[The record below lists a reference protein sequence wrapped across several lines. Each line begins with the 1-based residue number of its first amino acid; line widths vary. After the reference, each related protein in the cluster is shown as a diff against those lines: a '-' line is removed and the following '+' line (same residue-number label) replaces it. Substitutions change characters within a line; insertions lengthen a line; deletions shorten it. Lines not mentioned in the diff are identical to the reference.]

1 MRISPFLVLLCTP
14 ACAQTMLHW
23 KGLQESAPFRS
34 ETVTAQKAPQ
44 EARLK
49 QWLTGEWHWLVD
61 FRRVP
66 TTGDWTSLRSRG
78 VRRVGLVPDTGAIV
92 YGPAF
97 RPAPPARVR
106 HLLPIEKISP
116 LLRGIRNDGWF
127 LVEFFPDVER
137 DVARAIVLTEG
148 WRAADNRYLAANHV
162 LVEGNGANLAQLA
175 LWDEVAYIFPAS
187 KDLIEGVPVYHCA
200 DDSASGVVGQSIPL
214 VGDGWDGPG
223 LGSAALSYGFY
234 NITAQLPPKDVR
246 ATIASAFSQWSQYAA
261 VSFTP
266 VNTPWSDATI
276 GILFATGAHGDGY
289 PFGPAGGVLAHTF
302 YPYPVNPEP
311 IAGDMHFNDAN
322 TWGIGTDIDLFSV
335 ALHEAGHALGLG
347 HSDLP
352 GAVMYPYYR
361 QVTGL
366 SAEDIA
372 AVLRLYAAVQASPGP
387 ASQPSAPT
395 PPAPDPSQ
403 PDPPATPNPD
413 PPAAKPSSPDTT
425 PPSLTILSPASTNVH
440 TSLSSL
446 SLNGTANDNVGVTA
460 VSWSSSIGAAGTAS
474 GTNQW
479 EIQAIPL
486 YQGLNTITV
495 LASDAAGNAA
505 WRVVVVRRQ

>member
-1 MRISPFLVLLCTP
+1 MRISPVLLLLCTP
-14 ACAQTMLHW
+14 AAAQTMLHW
-23 KGLQESAPFRS
+23 KGLQENAPFQS
-34 ETVTAQKAPQ
+34 EAIAAPKAPQ
-44 EARLK
+44 QARVK
-49 QWLTGEWHWLVD
+49 QWLAGKSHWLVD
-61 FRRVP
+61 FRRIP
-66 TTGDWTSLRSRG
+66 TAADWASLRSGG

-106 HLLPIEKISP
+106 HLLPVEKISP
-116 LLRGIRNDGWF
+116 LIRGSRRDGWF

-148 WRAADNRYLAANHV
+148 WRMADNPYLAANHV
-162 LVEGNGANLAQLA
+162 LVEGDGANLQQLA
-175 LWDEVAYIFPAS
+175 QWDEVSYIFPAS
-187 KDLIEGVPVYHCA
+187 TDLIEGVPVYHCA
-200 DDSASGVVGQSIPL
+200 DDSVSGVVGQSIPL

-223 LGSAALSYGFY
+223 LGAAALSYGFY
-234 NITAQLPPKDVR
+234 NITAQLPSKDVR
-246 ATIASAFSQWSQYAA
+246 GVIASAFSQWSHYAA

-266 VNTPWSDATI
+266 VNTPWSNATI

-302 YPYPVNPEP
+302 YPYPVNPES

-322 TWGIGTDIDLFSV
+322 SWGLGADIDLFSV

-366 SAEDIA
+366 SDEDIA
-372 AVLRLYAAVQASPGP
+372 AVLRLYAAVQTSPEP
-387 ASQPSAPT
+387 ASQPSAPA
-395 PPAPDPSQ
+395 PPAADPPK
-403 PDPPATPNPD
+403 PDPPAPTPG
-413 PPAAKPSSPDTT
+413 AADTT
-425 PPSLTILSPASTNVH
+425 PPSLTILSPESTSVY

-446 SLNGTANDNVGVTA
+446 SLNGAATDNVGVTS
-460 VSWSSSIGAAGTAS
+460 VSWSSSIGIAGTAS
-474 GTNQW
+474 GTTQW

-495 LASDAAGNAA
+495 LASDAAGNST
-505 WRVVVVRRQ
+505 WRVIVVRRQ